1 MLAAFSKSIYSVTM
15 TKVWVSSVGH
25 SFISDF
31 REWIIDF
38 VEVETLKKIDLT
50 CEMRWLLGIPEIVDY
65 IA

>member
-38 VEVETLKKIDLT
+38 VEVETLKKNRSYLQDAMVAGNT
-50 CEMRWLLGIPEIVDY
+50 
-65 IA
+65 

>member
-1 MLAAFSKSIYSVTM
+1 M

-38 VEVETLKKIDLT
+38 VEVETLKKNRSYLRDAMVAGNT
-50 CEMRWLLGIPEIVDY
+50 
-65 IA
+65 